1 MMKGLGVSQGIAIG
15 KVYLLERKITGLTNI
30 PIGESEII
38 KEIKKLDKALQS
50 SIKDIEDMKRRSIDI
65 LTREE
70 VDILESHIEL
80 LGDPMLYKNI
90 KDKIEKDKKN
100 SSDAV
105 IEAIEN
111 TKQFFLN
118 MENEYFS
125 GRAADIE
132 DIGNRILS
140 NLSSESKEDISKLN
154 EDVIVCAFDLTPS
167 ETISMD
173 KRHVLAFVTEQGG
186 RTSHTAIIANIK
198 GIPAVVGFH
207 DFKKIK
213 NGKMIIVDGISGE
226 VFIEPDDDTIN
237 IYKVK
242 QEEFHERQKRLKLIK
257 ELPAQT
263 EDGLKVKLVGNISS
277 PADINRMFEYGG
289 EGIGLF
295 RTEFLYMDRTCLPTE
310 EEQFTCY
317 TDAVV
322 RAKGYPVIIR
332 TLDIGGDK
340 KLSYLDLPS
349 EMNPF
354 LGYRAI
360 RICLDRRDIF
370 LTQLRAIL
378 RASVFGK
385 LKIMFPMI
393 SGIQELREA
402 KIILEQAK
410 RELDIENIQYD
421 GNIEVG
427 VMIEIPS
434 AAITADILAKEVGF
448 FSIGTNDLCQYVL
461 AVDRMNEKVAS
472 LYSPFHPGV
481 LRLIKNVIEQAH
493 LHGISVG
500 MCGEMASDPLATL
513 LLLGMGLEEFSVSV
527 SAIPYIKEIIRKNSM
542 PKAKE
547 ISSRVM
553 EMESS
558 DKIIEYLQVVLE

>member
-1 MMKGLGVSQGIAIG
+1 MKGLGVSQGIAIG
-15 KVYLLERKITGLTNI
+15 KVYLLEKKVTRLTNI
-30 PIGESEII
+30 RIGDEEIVN
-38 KEIKKLDKALQS
+38 EIKKLDKALQS
-50 SIKDIEDMKRRSIDI
+50 SIKDIEDMKKRSVDI
-65 LTREE
+65 LIQKE
-70 VDILESHIEL
+70 VDILEAHIEL
-80 LGDPMLYKNI
+80 LDDPMLYKNI
-90 KDKIEKDKKN
+90 TEKIEKDKKN

-111 TKQFFLN
+111 TKQYFLS
-118 MENEYFS
+118 MEDEYFS
-125 GRAADIE
+125 ARAADIE

-140 NLSSESKEDISKLN
+140 YLSGDSKLDISKLK

-167 ETISMD
+167 DTISMD
-173 KRHVLAFVTEQGG
+173 QKHVLAFVTEQGG
-186 RTSHTAIIANIK
+186 RTSHTAIVAKIRE
-198 GIPAVVGFH
+198 IPAVVGFR
-207 DFKKIK
+207 DFNAIK
-213 NGKMIIVDGISGE
+213 NGKVIIVDGISGE
-226 VFIEPDDDTIN
+226 VIIEPDEDTVN
-237 IYKVK
+237 IYKRK
-242 QEEFHERQKRLKLIK
+242 QEEFHERQKKLKLIK
-257 ELPAQT
+257 DLPAQT
-263 EDGLKVKLVGNISS
+263 EDGHQVKLVGNISS
-277 PADINRMFEYGG
+277 PADINQMFEYGG

-295 RTEFLYMDRTCLPTE
+295 RTEFLYMDRTYLPTE
-310 EEQFTCY
+310 EEQLKCY
-317 TDAVV
+317 TDAAV

-340 KLSYLDLPS
+340 QLCYLDMPA

-402 KIILEQAK
+402 KMILEQAK
-410 RELDIENIQYD
+410 RELDVENIQYD

-434 AAITADILAKEVGF
+434 AAITADILAKEVDF
-448 FSIGTNDLCQYVL
+448 FSIGTNDLCQYLL
-461 AVDRMNEKVAS
+461 AVDRMNEKIAS
-472 LYSPFHPGV
+472 LYDPFHPGV
-481 LRLIKNVIEQAH
+481 LRLIKNVIEQAL
-493 LHGISVG
+493 LHDIHVG
-500 MCGEMASDPLATL
+500 MCGEMASEPLAAL
-513 LLLGMGLEEFSVSV
+513 LLMGMGLDEFSMSV

-542 PKAKE
+542 QKAKE

-558 DKIIEYLQVVLE
+558 DEIIEYLQVVLK